1 MKKIL
6 SSILG
11 IVLILVLSV
20 NVMAVDKLLTVPF
33 ADITGGTGYIYGE
46 MVGNSYRQ
54 FEGAYNVNSRV
65 SAGGIISF
73 IDNEETD
80 LGFLL
85 KGVLL
90 EETEDRPMVSVGLRM
105 KDLYLVS
112 SKNIG
117 MGIRGHVGIGDGDID
132 GLFIG
137 FNKVI
142 NPLTISQG
150 DSATL
155 PVMNLMGEY
164 VNEQINLGLRMT
176 LQDNMKV
183 DLGLLD
189 FDQFKLGIGYDF

>member
-1 MKKIL
+1 MK
-6 SSILG
+6 
-11 IVLILVLSV
+11 
-20 NVMAVDKLLTVPF
+20 KLLTSIFVIILISVFTVNTAAIDKLITVPS
-33 ADITGGTGYIYGE
+33 AEITGGQGYILGE
-46 MVGNSYRQ
+46 LVGSSSRH
-54 FEGAYNVNSRV
+54 FEGVYNVNTRV
-65 SAGGIISF
+65 SVGGIISF

-90 EETEDRPMVSVGLRM
+90 EETEDGPMVSAGIRM
-105 KDLYLVS
+105 KDLYLVT
-112 SKNIG
+112 SKEIG

-137 FNKVI
+137 FNKVL

-150 DSATL
+150 NNSTL
-155 PVMNLMGEY
+155 PLMNLMGEY
-164 VNEQINLGLRMT
+164 VNEQVNLGLRMT

-189 FDQFKLGIGYDF
+189 FDELKLGIGYTF